1 MNNYQWYTE
10 QWGKPTRE
18 DDLLFLLLTVGV
30 FQVGLS
36 WKAAAGK
43 KVAFMKNFCQMKPEK
58 VAALLPDEVDRIVAD
73 PDMIRN
79 RRKIEATIKNAQ
91 AILKVQEELKE
102 VLDVYKSNNK
112 EKIKDEVGDL
122 IFACV
127 NVARKLN
134 IDEEEAVN
142 STIQKFI
149 RRFSFIEEEAL
160 KSNKNLNEMTLKE
173 MDLLWE
179 QAKNKE
185 FNEEK
190 KDL

>member
-79 RRKIEATIKNAQ
+79 RRKIEATIKCASNFKSTRRIWQ
-91 AILKVQEELKE
+91 FCQLSMAICKK
-102 VLDVYKSNNK
+102 
-112 EKIKDEVGDL
+112 
-122 IFACV
+122 
-127 NVARKLN
+127 RPR
-134 IDEEEAVN
+134 
-142 STIQKFI
+142 FI
-149 RRFSFIEEEAL
+149 YL
-160 KSNKNLNEMTLKE
+160 
-173 MDLLWE
+173 
-179 QAKNKE
+179 
-185 FNEEK
+185 
-190 KDL
+190 

>member
-10 QWGKPTRE
+10 QWGGKPTRE

-91 AILKVQEELKE
+91 AILKVQEEFGSFANYLWQFVKNVPP
-102 VLDVYKSNNK
+102 VLSIYEEAYQVPRTQLLSD
-112 EKIKDEVGDL
+112 
-122 IFACV
+122 
-127 NVARKLN
+127 NVAKDLKKRG
-134 IDEEEAVN
+134 
-142 STIQKFI
+142 
-149 RRFSFIEEEAL
+149 FSFVGPIVTNMFL
-160 KSNKNLNEMTLKE
+160 KASGIIQVEILNPE
-173 MDLLWE
+173 
-179 QAKNKE
+179 
-185 FNEEK
+185 
-190 KDL
+190 

>member
-43 KVAFMKNFCQMKPEK
+43 KVA
-58 VAALLPDEVDRIVAD
+58 ALLPDEVDRIVAD

-91 AILKVQEELKE
+91 AILKVQEEFGSFANYLWQFVKNVP
-102 VLDVYKSNNK
+102 VLSIYEEAYQVPRTQLLSD
-112 EKIKDEVGDL
+112 
-122 IFACV
+122 
-127 NVARKLN
+127 NVAKDLKKRG
-134 IDEEEAVN
+134 
-142 STIQKFI
+142 
-149 RRFSFIEEEAL
+149 FSFVGPIVTNMFL
-160 KSNKNLNEMTLKE
+160 KASGIIQVEILNPE
-173 MDLLWE
+173 
-179 QAKNKE
+179 
-185 FNEEK
+185 
-190 KDL
+190 